1 MILNVNLN
9 TLPNSD
15 WQKCVSAPIYFEGYQ
30 PVADVDIT
38 AAVDSQW
45 RLWNGERSMSTFDDR
60 EKAFETK
67 FAHDENLQFLCRARR
82 NKLMGRW
89 AAAEL
94 GLTGQAV
101 DEFVASVCKAGLAKS
116 GDTAVL
122 HKISADFGRNNRTV
136 PDAELVHHL
145 ERLWPL
151 AVQQIQRE
159 PLPSLL
165 VP

>member
-1 MILNVNLN
+1 
-9 TLPNSD
+9 
-15 WQKCVSAPIYFEGYQ
+15 
-30 PVADVDIT
+30 
-38 AAVDSQW
+38 
-45 RLWNGERSMSTFDDR
+45 MSTFDDR

-89 AAAEL
+89 AAAEMV
-94 GLTGQAV
+94 LTGQAAN
-101 DEFVASVCKAGLAKS
+101 DYVAAVCKAGLAKS

-122 HKISADFGRNNRTV
+122 HKISADFARCNLAV
-136 PDAELVHHL
+136 PDAELAQHM
-145 ERLWPL
+145 ERLLPL